1 VIAVL
6 RDVSCPNTLD
16 CPEVRGPLGDGRVV
30 VRGDKPDA
38 AVLAELNLP
47 DPTRAL

>member
-1 VIAVL
+1 VL

-16 CPEVRGPLGDGRVV
+16 CPEVRGPLGDGRVG